1 MSEPR
6 ASTTPEERGPLPHR
20 MSVQDVAA
28 LFRTD
33 AVGGI
38 SDAEALRRLQEHGKN
53 LLDQHERF
61 FLRSLIHRLTG
72 SLTLVLLAATGI
84 SIAIGE
90 YTDAT
95 IIGVVVLIDLAFGLF
110 YESYARYR
118 IELLQKQ
125 VPRLAEVI
133 RGGQQRLLSAE
144 DVVPGDLI
152 VLRAGERVPADMRL
166 VKVQGLRMDE
176 AVLTG
181 EAGDSE
187 KSVHAIDAWVG
198 LGDRRNMVFAGTAA
212 TTGQGQGIVVA
223 TGARSILG
231 SLARRVVEAGWQV
244 TPLEHHLK
252 RLGQF
257 LGVGILVTASAL
269 FALGVY
275 RGEDPTDMFRTVLTL
290 AVAAIPEDLTF
301 ILTIALAVGATRLLR
316 YRAVVR
322 HLTAAETL
330 GDATVVVT
338 DKTGT
343 LTTGVL
349 NILRVEG
356 VAESWGVTSFPAAQ
370 KHPLLQRALL
380 GALVAEGVEHSD
392 APRGSAVERALKEA
406 ARVVSINI
414 ADIRRRFPSFAALT
428 FDPKYRY
435 RASLVS
441 DASSPDPILFVLGA
455 PEVLLPKSTAFSEG
469 TEHRSLSAHA
479 RDTLLGRVHDAAT
492 RGARVLAVCTRTLHR
507 TARTV
512 TREDVTQLTFL
523 ALLHFEDPVRPD
535 AAEAVHGLRAAGVR
549 VILLTGDHRGT
560 AEAVGRITGVLRS
573 EGAVIEG
580 MTIETLSDRLLVD
593 QLFTTDVV
601 ARVDPLQKERI
612 VSVLQQRGEI
622 VTMLGDGI
630 NDAVALRRAD
640 LGIAVS
646 TATDVAKDASD
657 LVLLSGGLSPLTA
670 AVREGRR
677 IRETLRTVL
686 AFLFSTNLTEIL
698 AMGVTLFLGF
708 PVPFLPA
715 QLLWVNV
722 VTDGTADMALALEPT
737 RTRSGDATPGRRQG
751 LFRKRDLV
759 AMVLT
764 ALAIVVPV
772 LVTYFWALEMSGS
785 LPRARTIAF
794 AVLVFAQVFTAF
806 SYRSLER
813 SIIRLSPI
821 GNPWLIL
828 STIVSIGLLVAGI
841 HWTPLARLLDT
852 VPLSLFEWG
861 VVVGVSFLSLLGVE
875 ARKIALTF
883 FRSEERVFPVWTS
896 LRAAAGNGRSEP

>member
-6 ASTTPEERGPLPHR
+6 TSTTREEHGPLPHR
-20 MSVQDVAA
+20 MSVQDAA
-28 LFRTD
+28 AHFRTD
-33 AVGGI
+33 IAGGL

-53 LLDQHERF
+53 LLDQRERF
-61 FLRSLIHRLTG
+61 FLRSLIHHLTG
-72 SLTLVLLAATGI
+72 SLPLILLAAMGV
-84 SIAIGE
+84 SVAIGE

-95 IIGVVVLIDLAFGLF
+95 IIGVVVLIGLAFGLF

-125 VPRLAEVI
+125 VPRVAEVV
-133 RGGQQRLLSAE
+133 RGGQPRLLSAE
-144 DVVPGDLI
+144 DVVPGDLV
-152 VLRAGERVPADMRL
+152 VLRAGERIPADMRL

-181 EAGDSE
+181 EAGDVE
-187 KSVHAIDAWVG
+187 KFVHAIDAPVG
-198 LGDRRNMVFAGTAA
+198 IADRRNMLFAGTVA
-212 TTGQGQGIVVA
+212 TTGQGQGIAVA
-223 TGARSILG
+223 TGARSVLG

-257 LGVGILVTASAL
+257 LGAGILVTASAL

-275 RGEDPTDMFRTVLTL
+275 RGEDPADMFRTVLTL
-290 AVAAIPEDLTF
+290 AVAAIPEGLTL
-301 ILTIALAVGATRLLR
+301 ILTVALAVGATRLLR

-330 GDATVVVT
+330 GDATIVVT

-343 LTTGVL
+343 LTTG
-349 NILRVEG
+349 ILSLLRIES
-356 VAESWGVTSFPAAQ
+356 VAESWRAPTFSTAQ
-370 KHPLLQRALL
+370 NHPLLQRALL
-380 GALVAEGVEHSD
+380 GALVSEGIDTEDS
-392 APRGSAVERALKEA
+392 PRGSAVERALREA
-406 ARVVSINI
+406 ARVANINL
-414 ADIRRRFPSFAALT
+414 ADIRRRFPSFATLT
-428 FDPKYRY
+428 FDPRYRY
-435 RASLVS
+435 RGSLVS

-455 PEVLLPKSTAFSEG
+455 PEVLLPKSTAFAEG

-507 TARTV
+507 AARTV

-560 AEAVGRITGVLRS
+560 AESVGRITGVLRS
-573 EGAVIEG
+573 DGAVIEG
-580 MTIETLSDRLLVD
+580 MTLETLSDRLLVD
-593 QLFTTDVV
+593 QLLTTDVV

-646 TATDVAKDASD
+646 SATDVAKDASD
-657 LVLLSGGLSPLTA
+657 LILLSGGLSPLTA

-698 AMGVTLFLGF
+698 AIGVTLFLGF

-722 VTDGTADMALALEPT
+722 VTDGTADIALALEPT

-759 AMVLT
+759 AMLLT
-764 ALAIVVPV
+764 ALAIVMPV

-794 AVLVFAQVFTAF
+794 AVLVVAQVFTAF

-828 STIVSIGLLVAGI
+828 STIVSIALLVAGI
-841 HWTPLARLLDT
+841 HWTPLTRLLDT

-883 FRSEERVFPVWTS
+883 FRSEEKAFPLWTP
-896 LRAAAGNGRSEP
+896 LRAAAGNERSEP